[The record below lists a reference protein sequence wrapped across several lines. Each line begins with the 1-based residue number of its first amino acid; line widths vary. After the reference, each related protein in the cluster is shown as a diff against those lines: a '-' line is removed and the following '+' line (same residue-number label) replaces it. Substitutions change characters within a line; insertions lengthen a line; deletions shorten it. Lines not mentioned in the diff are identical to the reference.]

1 MDRRMDN
8 QTNQSSPVARLIPVV
23 IFFTGLLGIY
33 YLYQYLFG
41 PSTANRYDLLTG
53 NKPADVELSKP
64 IIVTSEKLPML
75 YEGGE
80 FTVST
85 WIYVSNWNYRAGR
98 NKAVFRLGGP
108 NFDTIRIYL
117 GGRRPK
123 IHVRIQTKEINS
135 SVNSVPT
142 NANEVPDESLTVA
155 TLKNT
160 FESLQTDSGLL
171 DSSPMCDLPECDL
184 QRWVN
189 ITVAVNGRTADVYM
203 DGKLARSCVLPSF
216 YKVDA
221 GGYSA
226 YLLSYGGFGGFIA
239 TTSMYDAALNPEVVY
254 KNYIAG
260 PEPIQSLGDWFRS
273 IFKFGVNVSVDSK

>member
-1 MDRRMDN
+1 
-8 QTNQSSPVARLIPVV
+8 V
-23 IFFTGLLGIY
+23 ILFVGLLGIY

-41 PSTANRYDLLTG
+41 PKTANQYVLLSEQ
-53 NKPADVELSKP
+53 KAADVEPSKP
-64 IIVTSEKLPML
+64 ILVTSEKLPML

-85 WIYVSNWNYRAGR
+85 WIYVSNWGHRSGR
-98 NKAVFRLGGP
+98 NKSIFRLGGP

-117 GGRRPK
+117 GGRKPK
-123 IHVRIQTKEINS
+123 VHVRIQTKETNS
-135 SVNSVPT
+135 SIASVPS
-142 NANEVPDESLTVA
+142 NPNQANEESLTVQ
-155 TLKNT
+155 TLNT
-160 FESLQTDSGLL
+160 VFDSMQTDSGLL
-171 DSSPMCDLPECDL
+171 DDASPMCDLPEIDL

-189 ITVAVNGRTADVYM
+189 ITAAVNGRTVDVYV
-203 DGKLARSCVLPSF
+203 DGKLVRSCVLPSF

-239 TTSMYDAALNPEVVY
+239 STSMYDTALNPEAIY

-260 PEPIQSLGDWFRS
+260 PEPITSLGDWIRS
-273 IFKFGVNVSVDSK
+273 MFKFGVNVSVDSK

>member
-1 MDRRMDN
+1 MDN
-8 QTNQSSPVARLIPVV
+8 QNSSASPVTRLIPVI
-23 IFFTGLLGIY
+23 IFFVGLLGIY

-41 PSTANRYDLLTG
+41 PKTANQYVLLSET
-53 NKPADVELSKP
+53 KEADVEPSKP
-64 IIVTSEKLPML
+64 ILITSEKLPML

-85 WIYVSNWNYRAGR
+85 WIYVSNWGHRSGR
-98 NKAVFRLGGP
+98 NKSIFRMGGP

-117 GGRRPK
+117 GGRKPK
-123 IHVRIQTKEINS
+123 VHVRIQTKENNS
-135 SVNSVPT
+135 STSVGS
-142 NANEVPDESLTVA
+142 NANQGNEESLTVQ
-155 TLKNT
+155 TLNAVFDT
-160 FESLQTDSGLL
+160 MQTDSGLL
-171 DSSPMCDLPECDL
+171 DDASPMCDLPEIDL

-189 ITVAVNGRTADVYM
+189 ITASVNGRTVDVYV
-203 DGKLARSCVLPSF
+203 DGKLVRSCVLPSF

-239 TTSMYDAALNPEVVY
+239 NTSMYDAALNPEAIY

-260 PEPIQSLGDWFRS
+260 PEPITSIGDWIRS
-273 IFKFGVNVSVDSK
+273 MFKFGVNVSVDSK